1 MDLKLLQL
9 NHIRQPLSKISNKNT
24 ASSDSQQFQ
33 KVQTAQFTGYI
44 MLICKIEEQNMILES
59 LNDKFT
65 TIVKVQKKIDM
76 SVDTLIANY
85 RKQQSRIIKET
96 IHKRMHIK

>member
-1 MDLKLLQL
+1 MDIKLLQL

-33 KVQTAQFTGYI
+33 KVQTAQFTGCI
-44 MLICKIEEQNMILES
+44 LLICKIEEQNMILEA
-59 LNDKFT
+59 LNNRFT
-65 TIVKVQKKIDM
+65 SVVKVQRKIDM
-76 SVDTLIANY
+76 SVDTLITNY

-96 IHKRMHIK
+96 TQKRMNIK